1 VFGNASIPDR
11 LSDTVPTSPSL
22 DGSVVAITGA
32 GRGIGKATAT
42 ELAERGARVVIGD
55 LDFSHAERAA
65 SAINHTVTPS
75 SGGVAIALRLDVR
88 DRLSFRRFLDEA
100 GRDFGPLDVLVNNAG
115 IMPVGPFLDEDE
127 PSARAAFEINVGG
140 TMSGM
145 KLALPGMLERGSGH
159 IVNVACYAGLL
170 PAPGQITYAATK
182 SAVLA
187 LTDGARWEFQRSGV
201 AFTAIVPSFTRTE
214 LVAGTRAPRSASLH
228 PEAVAAAIA
237 DAIAS
242 RARTVYVPGR
252 ARSIGSA
259 LSMLPSPVRRR
270 IHRALGT
277 DSAFLD
283 LDRGERRGYEQR
295 IRQTTD
301 SDRTEPPTG

>member
-1 VFGNASIPDR
+1 
-11 LSDTVPTSPSL
+11 
-22 DGSVVAITGA
+22 
-32 GRGIGKATAT
+32 
-42 ELAERGARVVIGD
+42 
-55 LDFSHAERAA
+55 
-65 SAINHTVTPS
+65 
-75 SGGVAIALRLDVR
+75 
-88 DRLSFRRFLDEA
+88 
-100 GRDFGPLDVLVNNAG
+100 
-115 IMPVGPFLDEDE
+115 MPVGPFLDEDE

-170 PAPGQITYAATK
+170 PAPGRSPTPPPRAPCC
-182 SAVLA
+182 A

-214 LVAGTRAPRSASLH
+214 LVAGTRAPRSPSLQ
-228 PEAVAAAIA
+228 PEEVAEAIA
-237 DAIAS
+237 DAVAS
-242 RARTVYVPGR
+242 RARTVYVPAR

-259 LSMLPSPVRRR
+259 LGLLPAPVRRR
-270 IHRALGT
+270 IHRAMGT

-301 SDRTEPPTG
+301 SDGSEPPTG